1 MKNRISY
8 QYKHSCSK
16 ISFQLKDLF
25 FDTCTYITRC
35 ALSSYRVLQDAFPM
49 LQCKLRIYVDML
61 RAVVLQAGISAP
73 GVRVMGLQSCRICPI
88 SHSIY
93 CNTQL
98 YINLGSSRQVYFQT
112 STKWSTNY
120 FVWYSTPHSPGFPHF
135 GSQCIREARFE
146 FDWCQWDQFFLS
158 GRNLKVKNTEACKVT

>member
-1 MKNRISY
+1 MYKCEYCTLQISTRTRECIYVNESPRRPSTVYSRRTEPYTLLGDILHSELPTTMKNRISY

-112 STKWSTNY
+112 STK
-120 FVWYSTPHSPGFPHF
+120 
-135 GSQCIREARFE
+135 
-146 FDWCQWDQFFLS
+146 
-158 GRNLKVKNTEACKVT
+158 